1 MPDSNYDAWATRP
14 VSELATWKVSALT
27 PTACERHT
35 IFSLALMAITRHY
48 WNGAKYGLDKRYPLN
63 APPAP
68 GDRPQGD
75 YLGHNIA
82 ALAVDGDG
90 DVIDF
95 EFNHND
101 LFASSVEHAESRLLR
116 RVFSLTGIADG
127 WATGGSPIKDP
138 GYATLLKN
146 VTVYTTLESCA
157 QCSGIMALA
166 QLKQVVYL
174 QTDPGQY
181 HIGAMMRN
189 MTVGTGLPAPEP
201 LSGAAFGFGLCARLD
216 EAYAAFRARPK
227 DDANAMVL
235 NADGS
240 HHESAATTSITSF
253 LCTGAARNIYDEA
266 VSALKTFAPS
276 QENETAL
283 NRARHFLEYAT
294 TKGHRGTPHRA

>member
-1 MPDSNYDAWATRP
+1 MPDSNYDAWAPLP
-14 VSELATWKVSALT
+14 VSALATWKVSALT
-27 PTACERHT
+27 AAECERHT
-35 IFSLALMAITRHY
+35 IFSLALMAITRRY

-68 GDRPQGD
+68 GDRAQGD

-116 RVFSLTGIADG
+116 RLFSLTGIADG
-127 WATGGSPIKDP
+127 WATGGSAIKDP
-138 GYATLLKN
+138 GYATLLKD

-189 MTVGTGLPAPEP
+189 MTVGTSLTAPEP
-201 LSGAAFGFGLCARLD
+201 IPGAAFGFGLFARLD

-227 DDANAMVL
+227 DDAHAMVL

-240 HHESAATTSITSF
+240 RHESAATNSITSF
-253 LCTGAARNIYDEA
+253 LCTGAARSIYDEA
-266 VSALKTFAPS
+266 VSALESFAPS
-276 QENETAL
+276 SENVGAL
-283 NRARHFLEYAT
+283 NRARHFVDYAVT
-294 TKGHRGTPHRA
+294 RGHRGTPHRA

>member
-1 MPDSNYDAWATRP
+1 MPDSNYDAWAARP
-14 VSELATWKVSALT
+14 VSELATWKVSELT
-27 PTACERHT
+27 PTECERHT
-35 IFSLALMAITRHY
+35 IYSLALMAITRRY
-48 WNGAKYGLDKRYPLN
+48 WNGAKYGIDKRYPLN

-68 GDRPQGD
+68 GDRVQGD

-90 DVIDF
+90 DIIDF

-127 WATGGSPIKDP
+127 WATGGSPIKDR

-166 QLKQVVYL
+166 QLKQVIYL

-181 HIGAMMRN
+181 HVGAMMRN
-189 MTVGTGLPAPEP
+189 MTVGTGLPSPEP
-201 LSGAAFGFGLCARLD
+201 VSGAAFGFEPFASLD
-216 EAYAAFRARPK
+216 AAYAAFRARPK

-235 NADGS
+235 NADGTR
-240 HHESAATTSITSF
+240 HEAATTTSITSF
-253 LCTGAARNIYDEA
+253 LCTGAARAIYDDA
-266 VSALKTFAPS
+266 VARFAAFAPS
-276 QENETAL
+276 HDSETVFA
-283 NRARHFLEYAT
+283 RARRFVEYAT
-294 TKGHRGTPHRA
+294 IEGHRGTPHRA